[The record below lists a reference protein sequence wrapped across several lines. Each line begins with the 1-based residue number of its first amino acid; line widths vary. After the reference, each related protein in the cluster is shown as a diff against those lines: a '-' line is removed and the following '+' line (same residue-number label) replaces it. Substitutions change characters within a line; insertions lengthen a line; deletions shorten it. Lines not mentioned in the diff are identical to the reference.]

1 MNEQER
7 EEMRERQ
14 IDFIINQQAQLTVD
28 IQKLQEQQGKTESVV
43 LRLANIVVEIGQKQ
57 KELAEAQDKTQ
68 QQLDS
73 LVVAQRETGEKL
85 DAVILMAER
94 FFSSRN
100 GSSQ

>member
-14 IDFIINQQAQLTVD
+14 IDFIINQQAQFTVD

-57 KELAEAQDKTQ
+57 KELADTQDKTQ
-68 QQLDS
+68 HQLNE
-73 LVVAQRETGEKL
+73 LAAAQRETGGKL

-100 GSSQ
+100 GST